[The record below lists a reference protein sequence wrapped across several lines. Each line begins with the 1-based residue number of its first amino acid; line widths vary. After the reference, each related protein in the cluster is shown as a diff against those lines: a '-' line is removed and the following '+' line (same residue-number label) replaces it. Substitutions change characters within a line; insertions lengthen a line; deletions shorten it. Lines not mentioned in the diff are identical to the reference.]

1 MPITISGSGTITGLT
16 AGGLPDGSI
25 AAADLADNAVTA
37 GKLATTLDLTG
48 KTVTLP
54 AGTGGKILQVVQ
66 TQFTDVFSITS
77 GEDTWVTV
85 TGFSAAITPSAS
97 ANNILVMCQVGRAG
111 AATNGGRLTNFRL
124 TKNGTA
130 YAVPPAAGSRQ
141 LASFSCISTDSPYN
155 NGGGVVYMDTA
166 GGTSEITYQV
176 QMMNQA
182 GGETTRINTAGN
194 DGNSADAP
202 YARTVSSITL
212 MEIAA

>member
-1 MPITISGSGTITGLT
+1 MPVTISGSGTITGIAT
-16 AGGLPDGSI
+16 GGLPDGSI
-25 AAADLADNAVTA
+25 AAGDLASS
-37 GKLATTLDLTG
+37 LDLTG

-111 AATNGGRLTNFRL
+111 ATAAADRQTNFRL
-124 TKNGTA
+124 TKDGTA

-141 LASFSCISTDSPYN
+141 LASFSVLSVDGAYN

-182 GGETTRINTAGN
+182 GGETTRINTAGS
-194 DGNSADAP
+194 DANSADSP
-202 YARTVSSITL
+202 WARTVSSITL